1 MDNRYTPV
9 EFDVIYLDV
18 QDIITTSGGAG
29 NDNNG
34 DGGDSDDF

>member
-1 MDNRYTPV
+1 MENRYTPV

-29 NDNNG
+29 NDING
-34 DGGDSDDF
+34 ALGDSDV